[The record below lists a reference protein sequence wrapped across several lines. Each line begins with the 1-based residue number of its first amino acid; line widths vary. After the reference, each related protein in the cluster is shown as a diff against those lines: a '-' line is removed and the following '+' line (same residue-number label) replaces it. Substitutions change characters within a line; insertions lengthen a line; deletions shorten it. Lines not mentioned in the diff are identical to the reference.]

1 MYMNVSAPNHG
12 PKGTAR
18 ARVKS
23 VVDTRSTHNIISL
36 DCLSSLGL
44 SPHKHGSP
52 ALVALDGKALT
63 VRGFALLRLDH
74 SRSDGCVHLSVFDL
88 EAVVV
93 DSLDAVGAS
102 FLEEML
108 FQVQEE
114 CTWSIKMLCC
124 VLLVWTHARSLL
136 VFLLQYARTSIH
148 LLL

>member
-1 MYMNVSAPNHG
+1 M
-12 PKGTAR
+12 
-18 ARVKS
+18 
-23 VVDTRSTHNIISL
+23 VDTGSTHIISL

-74 SRSDGCVHLSVFDL
+74 SDGCAHLSVFDL

-93 DSLDAVGAS
+93 DSLDAVFAS

-114 CTWSIKMLCC
+114 CTWSIKILCC
-124 VLLVWTHARSLL
+124 VLFGLDPRSLL
-136 VFLLQYARTSIH
+136 VFLLQ
-148 LLL
+148 